1 MGASKNTSEN
11 TSIDQG
17 GAIRPGEELPIATV
31 DAYLK
36 EHIPGLQGSPNISQY
51 SGGASNWTY
60 RLAYDSHDLI
70 LRRPPMGTKAKGAH
84 DMGREFRLQSA
95 LAPVFPYIA
104 PQRLH
109 CTDTQIIGA
118 EFYVMDR
125 LRGIIPRRNMPAGVE
140 LSPAKARQLNENLL
154 NTLIA
159 LHQVDYEAAGLSA
172 IYKGPGYAK
181 RQIEGWNARYEK
193 ARTWNVPAAKTLMRW
208 LSNNVPDDTG
218 ACIIHND
225 YRLDNVVLHPDE
237 PTQIIGVLDWE
248 LATVGCPMMD
258 LGSTM
263 SYWIQADD
271 NRMFRGL
278 SRQPSQLPGMMTRAE
293 MVAAYCERSGHDP
306 KAWPI
311 YEVFGLFR
319 LAVIL
324 QQIYYR
330 YHHKQTKN
338 PAFKNFWLMVHLL
351 VFRAQSLM
359 RKSGI

>member
-1 MGASKNTSEN
+1 MTNSTMNDA
-11 TSIDQG
+11 IDRG
-17 GAIRPGEELPIATV
+17 GAVREGEKLPLANV

-36 EHIPGLQGSPNISQY
+36 EHIDGLQGQPEVTQY

-60 RLAYDSHDLI
+60 RLAYPTHDLI
-70 LRRPPMGTKAKGAH
+70 LRRPPAGTKAKGAH

-104 PQRLH
+104 PQHLH
-109 CTDTQIIGA
+109 CTDTEVIGV

-125 LRGIIPRRNMPAGVE
+125 LRGIIPRRRMPVGVT
-140 LSPAKARQLNENLL
+140 LSPQQARTLNENLL
-154 NTLIA
+154 NTLIE
-159 LHQVDYEAAGLSA
+159 LHRVDYEAIGLGSM
-172 IYKGPGYAK
+172 YKGEGYAR
-181 RQIEGWNARYEK
+181 RQIEGWSARYAK
-193 ARTWNVPAAKTLMRW
+193 ARTWNVPGAKNLMRW
-208 LSNNVPDDTG
+208 LANNIPEDAG
-218 ACIIHND
+218 ACVIHND
-225 YRLDNVVLHPDE
+225 YRLDNVVLQPDD
-237 PTQIIGVLDWE
+237 PTKIMGVLDWE
-248 LATVGCPMMD
+248 LATIGCPMMD

-271 NRMFRGL
+271 NTMFRRL
-278 SRQPSQLPGMMTRAE
+278 SRQPSQHPGMMSRAAL
-293 MVAAYCERSGHDP
+293 VAAYCERTGHDA

-330 YHHKQTKN
+330 YHHKQTNN
-338 PAFKNFWLMVHLL
+338 PAFKNFWFMVHLL
-351 VFRAQSLM
+351 IFRAQSLM